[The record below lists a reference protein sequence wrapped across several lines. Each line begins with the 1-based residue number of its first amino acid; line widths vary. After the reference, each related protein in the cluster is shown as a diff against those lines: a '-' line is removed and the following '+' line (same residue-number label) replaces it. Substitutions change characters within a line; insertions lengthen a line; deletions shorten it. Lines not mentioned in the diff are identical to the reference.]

1 MNGKVPRGHIG
12 GEGGFWQ
19 KEPNKILAEGR
30 QGWSVITWGMAGGE
44 EPDQVLKVT
53 RYGGWGIQAKL
64 TWQDSC

>member
-30 QGWSVITWGMAGGE
+30 QGWSVITWGWLG
-44 EPDQVLKVT
+44 VRNLT
-53 RYGGWGIQAKL
+53 RY
-64 TWQDSC
+64 